1 MPIIRNILFHHLL
14 FIFLLFLFA
23 APVKSAQ
30 DEVPQSVL
38 NSIRYWKDPNYTR
51 IVIDLKSAVTY
62 KENYLPNPDRLF
74 IDLHNTIMG
83 TGINPIQISDGVVTQ
98 VRSGQFD
105 KETVRVVI
113 DLSAKAGYKI
123 LPLTS
128 PDRLVIDIL
137 RDAPSPA
144 IEPKQKGEKDVNSNL
159 SFASQTIVI
168 DPGHGGKDP
177 GAIGKR
183 GLKEKDIVLDVGLR
197 LRKLIKERLG
207 VNVIMTRETD
217 VFIPLEERTAIA
229 NTKGADLFVSVH
241 ANASRREGAKG
252 VETYLLGRATDRDA
266 MATAERENSASEK
279 SLNTLQLILSDLMN
293 TAKKEESL
301 RLAHYVQEN
310 MVGHLETRYKVTDL
324 GVKQAPFY
332 VLVNARMPSVLAEIS
347 FISNPEEERLLSDG
361 DHRQE
366 IAEAILKGIRKYIQ
380 ATPLLA
386 QPKEANYIPLP

>member
-1 MPIIRNILFHHLL
+1 MVMIRNKLFYPVLIISL
-14 FIFLLFLFA
+14 FFLFS
-23 APVKSAQ
+23 APAGHAQ
-30 DEVPQSVL
+30 DETRQSVL
-38 NSIRYWKDPNYTR
+38 SSIRYWKDPNYIR
-51 IVIDLKSAVTY
+51 IVIDLSSPVTFQE
-62 KENYLPNPDRLF
+62 KYLPNPDRLF
-74 IDLHNTIMG
+74 IDIHNTRI
-83 TGINPIQISDGVVTQ
+83 TTEINPIHIGDGVVTQ
-98 VRSGQFD
+98 VRTGQHD

-137 RDAPSPA
+137 RDPPPPVNES
-144 IEPKQKGEKDVNSNL
+144 EQKI
-159 SFASQTIVI
+159 AARQTIVI

-177 GAIGKR
+177 GARGKS
-183 GLKEKDIVLDVGLR
+183 GLMEKDIVLDVGLR

-207 VNVIMTRETD
+207 ANVIMTRETD

-241 ANASRREGAKG
+241 ANASRRTGAKG

-279 SLNTLQLILSDLMN
+279 SLNTLELILTDLMN

-301 RLAHYVQEN
+301 RLAYYVQEN
-310 MVGHLETRYKVTDL
+310 MIGHLEKRYKVTDL

-332 VLVNARMPSVLAEIS
+332 VLVNASMPSILAEIS
-347 FISNPEEERLLSDG
+347 FISNPEEERLLSEEE
-361 DHRQE
+361 HRQE
-366 IAEAILKGIRKYIQ
+366 IAEAILAGIRKYIQ

-386 QPKEANYIPLP
+386 QPKEANYSSLP